1 MSKNRKTIRPETMRA
16 VADEMAGIKL
26 RGDELEARTA
36 VMEALA
42 DSIAALRTL
51 PLRDIEP
58 AVVFQPVERGGRK
71 SS

>member
-16 VADEMAGIKL
+16 VADEMADINL

-36 VMEALA
+36 VMEALTE
-42 DSIAALRTL
+42 SIAALRTL

-58 AVVFQPVERGGRK
+58 AVVFQPVERGGRRD
-71 SS
+71 S

>member
-1 MSKNRKTIRPETMRA
+1 VSKNRKTIRPETMRA
-16 VADEMAGIKL
+16 VADEMADIKL

-36 VMEALA
+36 VMEALTE
-42 DSIAALRTL
+42 SIAALRTL

-71 SS
+71 GS